1 MATRTN
7 KSESQS
13 VRWQRM
19 AGVTLLGTGALI
31 LVLTSAYYAYGAI
44 AESKLGELAYS
55 GERPSLAPRQSAALP
70 TADHAARAG
79 NESVTPGE
87 DGGTDALTP
96 VDSASSQAPGT
107 VSQDVPTVREGLDAA
122 VSPGVKPAEL
132 VQSTDVDA
140 QPSDG
145 PAATITDEAPLGGVE
160 SVAPPATQSADAEEP
175 AAAVQVAEPT
185 SEADDADSGTQV
197 GSAHEENEAG
207 GEGDL
212 ELAAT
217 ATDTSRQEEGSDKTS
232 SPATLGG
239 NADSQ
244 PDEGGSAKLEYQPS
258 PISPSYPP
266 ELFNFEAAGLSRPAS
281 DNLSLNSLPATRIT
295 IPSVLVESEVM
306 ALGVVPAE
314 DGYAWE
320 TPKWVVGHIPTTA
333 IPGQQGQGWYFGHL
347 ESPIKGEGNVFRRLP
362 EIPGLLRDG
371 EAVDVFLETAGRL
384 FRYQVYRTGW
394 VEQED
399 LRITDSGQYD
409 ITLVTCFPRFHYDK
423 RLLVTAAL
431 VDVTEL

>member
-7 KSESQS
+7 KSESQG

-333 IPGQQGQGWYFGHL
+333 IARSSVLVESEVMALGVVPAEDGYAWETPKWVVGHIPTTAIPGQQGQGWYFGHL
-347 ESPIKGEGNVFRRLP
+347 ESPVWRLHKGRGQCLSKAAGNTRIAARR
-362 EIPGLLRDG
+362 R
-371 EAVDVFLETAGRL
+371 
-384 FRYQVYRTGW
+384 
-394 VEQED
+394 
-399 LRITDSGQYD
+399 SG
-409 ITLVTCFPRFHYDK
+409 
-423 RLLVTAAL
+423 
-431 VDVTEL
+431 

>member
-55 GERPSLAPRQSAALP
+55 GERPSLAPRPAAARP

-96 VDSASSQAPGT
+96 LDSASSQAPVT
-107 VSQDVPTVREGLDAA
+107 VSQDTATVGEGLDAA
-122 VSPGVKPAEL
+122 VSPGVNPAEL

-140 QPSDG
+140 QPNDG
-145 PAATITDEAPLGGVE
+145 PAATITNEAPLGGVE
-160 SVAPPATQSADAEEP
+160 SVAPPATES
-175 AAAVQVAEPT
+175 VAEPA
-185 SEADDADSGTQV
+185 SEADDVGSGTQV
-197 GSAHEENEAG
+197 DTAHEENEAG

-217 ATDTSRQEEGSDKTS
+217 ASDTSRQEEGSDKTS
-232 SPATLGG
+232 SPATLAG

-281 DNLSLNSLPATRIT
+281 DNVSLNSLPATRIT
-295 IPSVLVESEVM
+295 IPSVLVESAVM

-314 DGYAWE
+314 EGYAWE
-320 TPKWVVGHIPTTA
+320 TPKWVVGHIPATA

-371 EAVDVFLETAGRL
+371 EAVDIFLETAGRL